1 VPIEIAGQT
10 YYKTSE
16 ACVKARISKATLF
29 RWLKSGVIRKSH
41 RDRRGR
47 RLFTED
53 DMNTI
58 LAESDRVDVEDIPER
73 LENDK
78 H

>member
-1 VPIEIAGQT
+1 VPIEIDGRI
-10 YYKTSE
+10 YYRSSE

-29 RWLKSGVIRKSH
+29 RWLKFGVINKSH
-41 RDRRGR
+41 RDRRGW

-58 LAESDRVDVEDIPER
+58 LAESNRVDVEDISDR
-73 LENDK
+73 LKNDN

>member
-1 VPIEIAGQT
+1 MPIEIAGLT

-16 ACVKARISKATLF
+16 ASVKARISKATLF
-29 RWLKSGVIRKSH
+29 RWLKSGVISKSH

-53 DMNTI
+53 DMKTI
-58 LAESDRVDVEDIPER
+58 LAESERVDVEDSSDR
-73 LENDK
+73 LENDNN
-78 H
+78 